1 MKKPQFRLMDFA
13 KFFKPYIGLIIIGF
27 VFLIGAKVAAT
38 IEPIYLQKII
48 DGLAAKEAIRTIIIF
63 LIIGFSL
70 QIADNIGQLVRDYF
84 MSPVIM
90 GATRDIEVAV
100 FDKLLKLQVAYH
112 ADQKAGAAAR
122 AVARGTRAISFV
134 LDFTISQLLPPIFEL
149 AFVTIILLKLFTWQY
164 AVVTIITIILYT
176 IFTIWGTE
184 KRQIYRMQGNE
195 QEDLSTGILVESVSH
210 IDTVKYFNAS
220 NILFI
225 AFKKIKNIWFKL
237 LVKNNRLFAVV
248 YSVQGLILL
257 AGLGV
262 ILTLAIFQTYDGLM
276 TAGSLVL
283 VSTYLIRLSIPIAT
297 LGFVYGQFKNSFADL
312 ESMSTILKQN
322 ENIIEPKNPIA
333 PKRKRGHIVFNDV
346 CFRYEDAKT
355 PVFRNLSLDIKPGTK
370 IAFVGPSGVGKSTIA
385 KLLFR
390 LYDVSDGLIEIDGVD
405 IKKLSSTSRR
415 ELLAIVPQEPALF
428 NESVADNI
436 KFGKP
441 DASMREIIVAA
452 KAAQIHDF
460 ISSLPEKYD
469 TKVGER
475 GIKVSGGQRQ
485 RIAIARAIIK
495 NPKILVFDEATSSLD
510 SKSESEILK
519 TLNKV
524 AKGRTTITIA
534 HRLST
539 ITDSDVI
546 YVLKDGKIAESGNH
560 HQLLKKN
567 GTYARLWHTQSRT
580 KSAK

>member
-1 MKKPQFRLMDFA
+1 MQNEKFRLVNFA
-13 KFFKPYIGLIIIGF
+13 KFFKPYIGLIGVGF

-48 DGLAAKEAIRTIIIF
+48 DGLAAKEALRTIIIF
-63 LIIGFSL
+63 LVIGIAL
-70 QIADNIGQLVRDYF
+70 QIVDNFGQLIRDYF

-90 GATRDIEVAV
+90 GVTRDIEIAV
-100 FDKLLKLQVAYH
+100 FDRLLKLQVSYH
-112 ADQKAGAAAR
+112 ADQKAGTAAR

-134 LDFTISQLLPPIFEL
+134 LDFSISQLLPPIFEL
-149 AFVTIILLKLFTWQY
+149 AFVTFVLLKLFTWQY
-164 AVVTIITIILYT
+164 AVVTVITIVIYT

-184 KRQIYRMQGNE
+184 KRQKYRTLGNE
-195 QEDLSTGILVESVSH
+195 QDDQSTGILVESVSH
-210 IDTVKYFNAS
+210 IDTVKYFNAG
-220 NILFI
+220 NILFDM
-225 AFKKIKNIWFKL
+225 FKKIKNVWFKY
-237 LVKNNRLFAVV
+237 LVKNNRMFAAV
-248 YSVQGLILL
+248 YSAQGIILL
-257 AGLGV
+257 AGLSV

-283 VSTYLIRLSIPIAT
+283 VSTYLIRLSIPIST

-312 ESMSTILKQN
+312 EAMNSILSQK
-322 ENIIEPKNPIA
+322 ETIIEPSKPIK
-333 PKRKRGHIVFNDV
+333 PKRKLGRIKFNNV
-346 CFRYEDAKT
+346 YFRYEDAKT
-355 PVFRNLSLDIKPGTK
+355 PVFSDLNIEISPGTK
-370 IAFVGPSGVGKSTIA
+370 VAFVGPSGAGKSTIV

-390 LYDVSDGLIEIDGVD
+390 LFDVSSGSIEIDGVD
-405 IKKLSSTSRR
+405 IKKLSATSRR

-441 DASMREIIVAA
+441 TATMREIIFAA
-452 KAAQIHDF
+452 RAAQIHDF
-460 ISSLPEKYD
+460 IISLPKGYD

-510 SKSESEILK
+510 SKNESAILK
-519 TLNKV
+519 TLDKV
-524 AKGRTTITIA
+524 AKRRTTITIA

-539 ITDSDVI
+539 IVGSNVI
-546 YVLKDGKIAESGNH
+546 YVIKNNRIVEHGNH
-560 HQLLKKN
+560 AKLLKAS
-567 GTYARLWHTQSRT
+567 GVYAKMWRAQS
-580 KSAK
+580 KSNQK